1 MRYIEMNS
9 EDIYLNLATEEYV
22 FQHFTDDS
30 YLLLYKNDNAIVLGK
45 YQNVYQ
51 EINVPVAETQGI
63 KIARRI
69 TGGGTVFHDRGNL
82 NYSFIT
88 ENTKTHLRCYDDFLF
103 PVIRA
108 LQALGID
115 AHKRN
120 ACDIAIGDLKISG
133 SAQSVRGNRVLHHG
147 TLLFDADMDKLH
159 RLLEITDAVI
169 ESKAVASVPS
179 HVTNIREHLKD
190 PSMTI
195 EEFQDALLA
204 QIFSSGISFQS
215 LSSEDMQEI
224 NRLRDEKYG
233 TWEWNWGKSPRFI
246 LRRDGVELAVEHGI
260 ITQCHVRSL
269 SSEAEV
275 ALVGQRYGY
284 NNMLQILSA
293 YFGEDTKSIVDQM
306 F

>member
-1 MRYIEMNS
+1 MRYIELNS
-9 EDIYLNLATEEYV
+9 NDIFLNLATEEYV
-22 FQHFTDDS
+22 FQNYTDDS
-30 YLLLYKNDNAIVLGK
+30 YLLLYKNDDSIVLGK
-45 YQNVYQ
+45 YQNAYQ
-51 EINVPVAETQGI
+51 EVNVPEAEELGM

-69 TGGGTVFHDRGNL
+69 TGGGTVFHDKGNL

-103 PVIRA
+103 PVIHA
-108 LQALGID
+108 LQAMGID

-120 ACDIAIGDLKISG
+120 TCDIAIGDLKISG
-133 SAQSVRGNRVLHHG
+133 SAQSVRGNRILHHG

-159 RLLEITDAVI
+159 RLLKVTDAVI

-204 QIFSSGISFQS
+204 QIFPSGISFQS

-224 NRLRDEKYG
+224 YRLCDEKYG

-246 LRRDGVELAVEHGI
+246 LRRDGVELSVEHGI
-260 ITQCHVRSL
+260 IKKCHVSAM
-269 SSEAEV
+269 SSEIEAS
-275 ALVGQRYGY
+275 LVGQRYGY

-293 YFGEDTKSIVDQM
+293 YFGEDTKSIVNQM

>member
-9 EDIYLNLATEEYV
+9 DDIFLNLATEEYV
-22 FQHFTDDS
+22 FEHFTDDS
-30 YLLLYKNDNAIVLGK
+30 YLLLYKNDDAIVLGK

-51 EINVPVAETQGI
+51 EINVPLAEMQGI

-69 TGGGTVFHDRGNL
+69 TGGGTVFHDKGNL

-103 PVIRA
+103 PVIHA
-108 LQALGID
+108 LQAMGID

-159 RLLEITDAVI
+159 RLLKVTDAVI

-179 HVTNIREHLKD
+179 QVTNIRENLKD

-204 QIFSSGISFQS
+204 QIFPSGVSFQS

-224 NRLRDEKYG
+224 YRLRDEKYG

-246 LRRDGVELAVEHGI
+246 LRRDGVELSVEHGI
-260 ITQCHVRSL
+260 ITQCHVTALPSDI
-269 SSEAEV
+269 EAS
-275 ALVGQRYGY
+275 LVGQRYGY
-284 NNMLQILSA
+284 KNMFQMLSA
-293 YFGEDTKSIVDQM
+293 YYGEETKKIVNKL

>member
-1 MRYIEMNS
+1 MRYIELNS
-9 EDIYLNLATEEYV
+9 NDIFLNLATEEYV
-22 FQHFTDDS
+22 FQNYTDDS
-30 YLLLYKNDNAIVLGK
+30 YLLLYKNDDSIVLGK
-45 YQNVYQ
+45 YQNVFQ
-51 EINVPVAETQGI
+51 EINVPVAEKLDI

-88 ENTKTHLRCYDDFLF
+88 ENTNTHLRCYDDFLM
-103 PVIRA
+103 PVINA
-108 LQALGID
+108 LQTMGID
-115 AHKRN
+115 VHKRN
-120 ACDIAIGDLKISG
+120 TCDIAIGDLKISG

-159 RLLEITDAVI
+159 RLLKVTDAVI

-179 HVTNIREHLKD
+179 QVTNIRENLKD

-204 QIFSSGISFQS
+204 QIFPSGVSFQS

-224 NRLRDEKYG
+224 YRLRDEKYG
-233 TWEWNWGKSPRFI
+233 TWEWNLGKSPRFI
-246 LRRDGVELAVEHGI
+246 LRRDGVELSVEHGI
-260 ITQCHVRSL
+260 ITQCHVTALPSDI
-269 SSEAEV
+269 EAS
-275 ALVGQRYGY
+275 LVGQRYGY
-284 NNMLQILSA
+284 KNMFQMLSA
-293 YFGEDTKSIVDQM
+293 YYGEETKNIVNKL